1 MILPRYIKKNL
12 YICALLATL
21 TIKIE
26 HIMKRILLTLCLGMS
41 LMAGWAQVEAKYAA
55 GSVPVV
61 NGRVM
66 FQETIPT
73 TLSADASY
81 KKISTWAKERFNKPN
96 VIISKFITNDARNS
110 QLSLTAEE
118 YLVFTNRF
126 FVLDRTRINYWLELQ
141 CADNSTTVKLTRI
154 NYWYEEERDGGLK
167 FSAEEMITDENAF
180 NKKGK
185 LLKDQGKFR
194 RKTIDFFEECVEQIS
209 QQLN

>member
-1 MILPRYIKKNL
+1 
-12 YICALLATL
+12 
-21 TIKIE
+21 
-26 HIMKRILLTLCLGMS
+26 MKRIFLTLCLGMS
-41 LMAGWAQVEAKYAA
+41 LLAGWAQVEAKYAA

-73 TLSADASY
+73 TLSADAAY
-81 KKISTWAKERFNKPN
+81 KKVSTWAKERFSKPN
-96 VIISKFITNDARNS
+96 VIISKFITDDARNT

-118 YLVFTNRF
+118 YMVFTNRL

-141 CADNSTTVKLTRI
+141 CADNNTTVKLTRI
-154 NYWYEEERDGGLK
+154 NYWYEEEREGGLK

-194 RKTIDFFEECVEQIS
+194 RKTIDFFEDCVKQIS